1 MTFNQPPSDPYQQRF
16 AGIATLMRMPHQA
29 DATGL
34 DIAMC
39 GAPYDMGTFIRP
51 GARLGPAQVRDASR
65 FIRNCNVATGVAPFE
80 LCQVA
85 DIGDAPVDPMNV
97 RGSIE
102 AMTAFFRQVA
112 VAGAAPLI
120 IGGDHTIPLM
130 VLRGMREAGVLT
142 EPVALVQFDAHADVL
157 ETGAVFAGEEINH
170 GTFGRLAIE
179 EGLVDGTRSVQIGL
193 RGTQYSMSANGF
205 AERAGVRMI
214 YQHEFEEIGAKG
226 TLAEVRARVEA
237 GPVYLT
243 IDVDGLDPSVCPGTG
258 FPEPGGLTMREM
270 QQVLRGMRG
279 LDVVGADVCEVS
291 PMLDPSG
298 ATALN
303 AAHLAFEEL
312 CLLAESVARR
322 KGRIA

>member
-1 MTFNQPPSDPYQQRF
+1 MAHNQPPIGPFQQRF

-29 DATGL
+29 GPEGL

-39 GAPYDMGTFIRP
+39 GAPYDMGTFTRP
-51 GARLGPAQVRDASR
+51 GARLGPAQVREASR
-65 FIRNCNVATGVAPFE
+65 FLRNVNVATAVAPFE

-97 RGSIE
+97 QGSID
-102 AMTAFFRQVA
+102 AITAYFREVA
-112 VAGAAPLI
+112 AAGAAPLV

-130 VLRGMREAGVLT
+130 VLRGMREAGALAA
-142 EPVALVQFDAHADVL
+142 PVALVQFDAHADVL
-157 ETGAVFAGEEINH
+157 ETGAVFAGQEVNH

-179 EGLVDGTRSVQIGL
+179 EGLVDGSRSVQIGL
-193 RGTQYSMSANGF
+193 RGSQYSMSANGF

-214 YQHEFEEIGAKG
+214 YQHEFEELGPKGAV
-226 TLAEVRARVEA
+226 AEIRARAGE

-243 IDVDGLDPSVCPGTG
+243 IDIDGLDPSVCPGTG
-258 FPEPGGLTMREM
+258 YPEPGGLTMREM
-270 QQVLRGMRG
+270 QQMLRGMRG

-298 ATALN
+298 ATALT
-303 AAHLAFEEL
+303 AANLAFEEL
-312 CLLAESVARR
+312 CLLAESAARR